1 MPSHATVLAPT
12 PSFVE
17 SPPPSPPTP
26 LRLPD
31 PRPLA
36 EALARCVVEILAGTR
51 DLDQIARWLTAE
63 VYSHLLK
70 RVVLSQRARHVRAES
85 PSRPIFTMGSTVICE
100 PESGIVEAVVI
111 IHGRARSRAIAL
123 RLEALDTRWRA
134 CAVHV
139 L

>member
-36 EALARCVVEILAGTR
+36 EALARCVGGQQNLAVAILGELLGDPATLAATNTTMDGFHR
-51 DLDQIARWLTAE
+51 GGLTQE
-63 VYSHLLK
+63 
-70 RVVLSQRARHVRAES
+70 
-85 PSRPIFTMGSTVICE
+85 
-100 PESGIVEAVVI
+100 
-111 IHGRARSRAIAL
+111 
-123 RLEALDTRWRA
+123 
-134 CAVHV
+134 
-139 L
+139 